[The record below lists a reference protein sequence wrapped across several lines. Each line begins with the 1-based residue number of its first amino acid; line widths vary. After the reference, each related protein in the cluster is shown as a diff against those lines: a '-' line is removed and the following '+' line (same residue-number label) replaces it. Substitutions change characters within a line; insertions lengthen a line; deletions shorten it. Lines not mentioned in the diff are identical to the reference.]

1 LLLVVMGSLSG
12 QALPVVPMQTS
23 PDQLARSLRDA
34 APLIPA
40 ADCSALDLWECNA
53 EAPKP
58 VKDISLRWVQLDD
71 DRELEAVL
79 VMEAEA
85 EWTHMAYVFDRQGK
99 WNLVGLFSCY
109 RHYCDP
115 NNLVRV
121 QRLTLDSP
129 PLVLVYRDEG
139 GSGTVTFV
147 TRGFQLRAGKLWPA
161 IDFHNYEQTPFV
173 EPRKEHEVVFTNNN
187 RLVIQKLREQPPG
200 AREQSSCR
208 VLRWDTAKSA
218 FVEIPEDRARY
229 CDSQTGRPIADKS
242 HWTGLPHHP

>member
-1 LLLVVMGSLSG
+1 LRPPRKG
-12 QALPVVPMQTS
+12 
-23 PDQLARSLRDA
+23 PDQSARSLRDA

-40 ADCSALDLWECNA
+40 ADCSALDLSECNA
-53 EAPKP
+53 QAPKP
-58 VKDISLRWVQLDD
+58 VRDIWVRWLQLDD

-99 WNLVGLFSCY
+99 WNLVGSFSCY

-115 NNLVRV
+115 HNLVRV

-139 GSGTVTFV
+139 GSGTVTLV
-147 TRGFQLRAGKLWPA
+147 THGFQLRGGKLWPA
-161 IDFHNYEQTPFV
+161 IDIYNYEQTPFV
-173 EPRKEHEVVFTNNN
+173 KPYKQREAVFAHEN
-187 RLVIQKLREQPPG
+187 RLVVQTLREQPPG

-208 VLRWDTAKSA
+208 VLGWDTAKHA

-229 CDSQTGRPIADKS
+229 CDAQTGKPIAEKS
-242 HWTGLPHHP
+242 HWTGLPFHP